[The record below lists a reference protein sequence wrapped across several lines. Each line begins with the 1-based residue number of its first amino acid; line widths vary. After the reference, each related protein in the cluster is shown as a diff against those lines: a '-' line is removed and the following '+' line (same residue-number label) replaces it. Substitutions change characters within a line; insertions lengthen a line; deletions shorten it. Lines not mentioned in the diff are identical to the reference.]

1 MRNKTYNRL
10 LYKKIYLY
18 SIGDYITYIS
28 KNRNIKFQMDIFRN
42 NIIDVQILHN
52 DLNYK
57 NSLITSDKKK
67 IILIISLTEHL
78 SDRSDCLERFRK
90 SHLYENFIPLN
101 DEKLKN
107 RYILEI
113 NKNWDDL
120 FDVTTEILY
129 NIYNYSEK
137 DTYSVRFFEFV
148 DRKSYLVN
156 NTYVSW
162 FDYFFNRK

>member
-67 IILIISLTEHL
+67 
-78 SDRSDCLERFRK
+78 
-90 SHLYENFIPLN
+90 
-101 DEKLKN
+101 
-107 RYILEI
+107 
-113 NKNWDDL
+113 L
-120 FDVTTEILY
+120 F
-129 NIYNYSEK
+129 
-137 DTYSVRFFEFV
+137 
-148 DRKSYLVN
+148 
-156 NTYVSW
+156 
-162 FDYFFNRK
+162 